1 MEQALERLVRRFD
14 GDLPT
19 GGDSHAELLER
30 ARTPIGDLR
39 PAIISAETADNL
51 HELRKFRHIVRRN
64 YGGHFDYDLAAPNV
78 RRAEHCMAAL
88 RAELSDFAFQTGMLD
103 VRPFGPFKGVE
114 TANLGNLNQASLF
127 FPGHAK
133 QYPLAIG
140 IDLKDRKQQAEIC
153 NALRTLPTEEL
164 QERLAE
170 TRTVRDYFK
179 PLAGTSNFN
188 REAFAAAQA
197 GYAAVA
203 AVLGA
208 RAPVPAS
215 MCIPFSIAPRPL
227 WLRERFASRA
237 GLTNS
242 LALRATRRWRRRM
255 AIRVLWSAWPRST
268 NIRKSPSSRRKTSR
282 LPSSRSIPAMTIR
295 KNRTHGA

>member
-1 MEQALERLVRRFD
+1 MAAYQGLWADVLRDLSEAETAVTQASARAHSLAANQVPEEFREDRGMAVGSYLQGAYCSMEQALERLVRRFD

-179 PLAGTSNFN
+179 PLAERSNIN
-188 REAFAAAQA
+188 RQAARAAAA
-197 GYAAVA
+197 GHKIIA
-203 AVLGA
+203 AVL
-208 RAPVPAS
+208 
-215 MCIPFSIAPRPL
+215 
-227 WLRERFASRA
+227 RERDIEPPN
-237 GLTNS
+237 GDVGG
-242 LALRATRRWRRRM
+242 ATRKRGKDIQR
-255 AIRVLWSAWPRST
+255 
-268 NIRKSPSSRRKTSR
+268 
-282 LPSSRSIPAMTIR
+282 
-295 KNRTHGA
+295 